1 MIKQNKKFAR
11 ASRFFV
17 HFSISF
23 SSLHY
28 YDLKM
33 PDFAFYG
40 RRKQE
45 RTIFSLFF

>member
-33 PDFAFYG
+33 PDFAFYDG
-40 RRKQE
+40 RKQE
-45 RTIFSLFF
+45 RTNFSFSF